1 MMSMDIHKTR
11 FEAVEICGVP
21 ALFTVERVRRSELPN
36 GIFAYD
42 MQTSEEDWSQPSLLA
57 CHITVEHYGTVLT
70 GQRIDL
76 PESGYRDLAA
86 DDFSWPSSTDRP
98 TIAEFAQRHGLHIK
112 SAATQRLSRPDR
124 GDSTVSVLS
133 TQAWHLVVQMPL
145 VRGTAPKT
153 PRLRFASQFE
163 THFL

>member
-1 MMSMDIHKTR
+1 MKVLM
-11 FEAVEICGVP
+11 VEPGAAP
-21 ALFTVERVRRSELPN
+21 
-36 GIFAYD
+36 YD
-42 MQTSEEDWSQPSLLA
+42 MQTSEEDWSQLNLLA

-112 SAATQRLSRPDR
+112 PRCHAK
-124 GDSTVSVLS
+124 TVP
-133 TQAWHLVVQMPL
+133 T
-145 VRGTAPKT
+145 R
-153 PRLRFASQFE
+153 
-163 THFL
+163 

>member
-1 MMSMDIHKTR
+1 MMAMDIHKTR

-42 MQTSEEDWSQPSLLA
+42 MQTSAEDWSQPCLLA

-98 TIAEFAQRHGLHIK
+98 TIAEFVQRHGLHIK
-112 SAATQRLSRPDR
+112 PRCHAK
-124 GDSTVSVLS
+124 
-133 TQAWHLVVQMPL
+133 
-145 VRGTAPKT
+145 TAPT
-153 PRLRFASQFE
+153 RQRGQHRFGAVHASMAFGS
-163 THFL
+163 TNAAC

>member
-1 MMSMDIHKTR
+1 MMAMDIHETR

-42 MQTSEEDWSQPSLLA
+42 MQTSEEDWSQPCLLA

-76 PESGYRDLAA
+76 PELAKFHRQA
-86 DDFSWPSSTDRP
+86 DHRRVCPAARP
-98 TIAEFAQRHGLHIK
+98 AYQAPLPRK
-112 SAATQRLSRPDR
+112 DCPD
-124 GDSTVSVLS
+124 
-133 TQAWHLVVQMPL
+133 PIE
-145 VRGTAPKT
+145 GTAPFRCC
-153 PRLRFASQFE
+153 PRK
-163 THFL
+163 HGIW

>member
-1 MMSMDIHKTR
+1 MMAMDIHKTR

-42 MQTSEEDWSQPSLLA
+42 MQTSEED
-57 CHITVEHYGTVLT
+57 GTVLT

-76 PESGYRDLAA
+76 PENGYRDLAA
-86 DDFSWPSSTDRP
+86 DDFSWPSTTDRP

-112 SAATQRLSRPDR
+112 PRCHAK
-124 GDSTVSVLS
+124 
-133 TQAWHLVVQMPL
+133 
-145 VRGTAPKT
+145 TAPT
-153 PRLRFASQFE
+153 R
-163 THFL
+163 

>member
-1 MMSMDIHKTR
+1 MTTMDIHKTR

-42 MQTSEEDWSQPSLLA
+42 MQTSEEDWSQPCLLA

-76 PESGYRDLAA
+76 PENGYRGLTA
-86 DDFSWPSSTDRP
+86 DDFRWPCSTDRP

-112 SAATQRLSRPDR
+112 PRCHAK
-124 GDSTVSVLS
+124 
-133 TQAWHLVVQMPL
+133 
-145 VRGTAPKT
+145 TAPT
-153 PRLRFASQFE
+153 R
-163 THFL
+163 

>member
-1 MMSMDIHKTR
+1 MMAMDIHKTR

-42 MQTSEEDWSQPSLLA
+42 MQTSEEDWSQPCLLA

-76 PESGYRDLAA
+76 PENGYRGLTA
-86 DDFSWPSSTDRP
+86 DDFSWPCSTDRP
-98 TIAEFAQRHGLHIK
+98 TIAEFAQRHGMHIK
-112 SAATQRLSRPDR
+112 PRCHAK
-124 GDSTVSVLS
+124 
-133 TQAWHLVVQMPL
+133 
-145 VRGTAPKT
+145 TAPT
-153 PRLRFASQFE
+153 R
-163 THFL
+163 

>member
-1 MMSMDIHKTR
+1 MMAMDIHKTR

-36 GIFAYD
+36 GIYAYD
-42 MQTSEEDWSQPSLLA
+42 MQTSEEDWSQPCLLA

-76 PESGYRDLAA
+76 PESGYCDLAA

-98 TIAEFAQRHGLHIK
+98 TIAEFAQQHGLHIK
-112 SAATQRLSRPDR
+112 PRCHAK
-124 GDSTVSVLS
+124 
-133 TQAWHLVVQMPL
+133 
-145 VRGTAPKT
+145 TAPT
-153 PRLRFASQFE
+153 R
-163 THFL
+163 